1 MNQELRD
8 RAAWHLQCLR
18 SEVPDMANVHGIALH
33 FRRSFPFW
41 EELTAEELLPVLEE
55 MVNEGL
61 LSRHGTAFRWEGGS

>member
-1 MNQELRD
+1 
-8 RAAWHLQCLR
+8 
-18 SEVPDMANVHGIALH
+18 MANVHGIALH